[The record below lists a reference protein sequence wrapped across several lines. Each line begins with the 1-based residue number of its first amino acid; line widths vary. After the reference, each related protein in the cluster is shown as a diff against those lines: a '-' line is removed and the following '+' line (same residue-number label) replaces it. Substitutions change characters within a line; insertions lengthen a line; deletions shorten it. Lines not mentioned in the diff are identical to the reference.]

1 MPAQNQIDRKKV
13 IITVTG
19 KDAPG
24 ITSSLTEILNRENVR
39 LLDMEQAVTHELL
52 SLSLVIEFNTDNA
65 NSSAREDEFVLKD
78 LLFKAKEL
86 GMQLDFTVVEGDLKL
101 RSSSQQFAVTLMST
115 SLQACHVAAISAVL
129 AKRHVNIDSIR
140 KLNEGGLSC
149 LELITYT
156 NSAIDV
162 GALKD
167 DLLKVSTRFPGL
179 DIAVQRE
186 NLYRRAKRLI
196 VMDMD
201 STVIQVEVIDEMAKL
216 AGVGDQVS
224 RITEKAMAGELDFDE
239 SLKQRVSL
247 LMGLEESKLKK
258 LAENIPLTPGAE
270 TLVRTLKLLGYRV
283 ALISGGFSFFA
294 EKLKE
299 RLGLHYVYTNNLE
312 IQDGRVTGRVLGPI
326 VNAQRKADLLELIAQ
341 QEGLPLESVIAIGD
355 GANDILML
363 KKAGLGI
370 AFNAKKKTQ
379 EAASAAINQK
389 TLASILYLLGIT
401 DKDLESFGTR

>member
-1 MPAQNQIDRKKV
+1 MKENKQV
-13 IITVTG
+13 VVTVTG
-19 KDAPG
+19 RDVPG
-24 ITSSLTEILNRENVR
+24 ITSGLTEILNREGVR
-39 LLDMEQAVTHELL
+39 LLDMEQAVTHGLL
-52 SLSLVIEFNTDNA
+52 SLSMVVQFVGA
-65 NSSAREDEFVLKD
+65 ASGSAEVLKD

-86 GMQLDFTVVEGDLKL
+86 GVNLDFTVVEGDAPI
-101 RSSSQQFAVTLMST
+101 RSSAQQFAITLMSDD
-115 SLQACHVAAISAVL
+115 LQARHVAAISAVL
-129 AKRHVNIDSIR
+129 AKRKVNIDSIR

-156 NSAIDV
+156 NSQIDV
-162 GALKD
+162 GGLKD
-167 DLLKVSTRFPGL
+167 DLLKTTARFPRL

-186 NLYRRAKRLI
+186 NLYRRAKRLV

-201 STVIQVEVIDEMAKL
+201 STLIQVEVIDELAKL
-216 AGVGDQVS
+216 AGVGPQVVE
-224 RITEKAMAGELDFDE
+224 ITEKAMAGQMDFDD

-247 LMGLEESKLKK
+247 LKGLTESDLKRV
-258 LAENIPLTPGAE
+258 ADAIPLTPGADV
-270 TLVRTLKLLGYRV
+270 LIKTLKRLGYKI
-283 ALISGGFSFFA
+283 ALISGGFSYFG

-299 RLGLHYVYTNNLE
+299 KLGLHYVYTNTLE
-312 IQDGRVTGRVLGPI
+312 IVDGKVTGRLTGSI

-341 QEGLPLESVIAIGD
+341 QEGVPLESTIAIGD

-370 AFNAKKKTQ
+370 AFNAKKKAQ

-401 DKDLESFGTR
+401 DKDVEEVVRS